1 MSYSTREIWI
11 PTEREAHAGVG
22 NNATTTE
29 APIRVAGGGNI
40 PKGLLLGVQLS
51 VNASSGTSHKATVKV
66 YSEIAKTYLHYDVT
80 LDLNPN
86 TQKGDTLATPIPL
99 FGTPYYT
106 ITDVA
111 GGGSKNYT
119 ILFYMKPLA

>member
-1 MSYSTREIWI
+1 MSYSTKEIWI
-11 PTEREAHAGVG
+11 PTDRDSFAGVA
-22 NNATTTE
+22 NNATTAVT
-29 APIRVAGGGNI
+29 AIKSGTASVS
-40 PKGLLLGVQLS
+40 KGLLLGVQLS

-66 YSEIAKTYLHYDVT
+66 YSEVGATYLHYDVT

-111 GGGSKNYT
+111 GGGSTNYT